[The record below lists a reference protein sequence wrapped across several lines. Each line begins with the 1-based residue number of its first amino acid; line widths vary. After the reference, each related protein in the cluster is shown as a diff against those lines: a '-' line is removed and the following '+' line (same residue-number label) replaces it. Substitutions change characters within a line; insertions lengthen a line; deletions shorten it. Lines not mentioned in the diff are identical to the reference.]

1 MADKDKQE
9 ARELAARAARQS
21 QQAAKNAGRA
31 AKAAAPI
38 VAETAGDAAE
48 KVNDAAE
55 EAVDAVVDATVKTT
69 RKFSP
74 RILSS
79 ISSDTGVGF
88 LALSVAIYAGAIAF
102 NKFGA
107 AYSQSSRVVR
117 SSSPETTPLRPVA

>member
-55 EAVDAVVDATVKTT
+55 EAVDAAVKTT

-117 SSSPETTPLRPVA
+117 SSSPETAPLRPVPSPK

>member
-1 MADKDKQE
+1 MSDKDKQE

-55 EAVDAVVDATVKTT
+55 EAVDAAMQTT
-69 RKFSP
+69 KKFGP
-74 RILSS
+74 RVLSKL
-79 ISSDTGVGF
+79 SSDTGVGF
-88 LALSVAIYAGAIAF
+88 FALSVAVYAGALAF
-102 NKFGA
+102 NRFGA
-107 AYSQSSRVVR
+107 AYSSSKVVR
-117 SSSPETTPLRPVA
+117 SSPAEASPLRPVA

>member
-1 MADKDKQE
+1 MADQDKQE
-9 ARELAARAARQS
+9 ARELAARAAKQS

-48 KVNDAAE
+48 KINDTAE
-55 EAVDAVVDATVKTT
+55 EAVDVAVQTT

-88 LALSVAIYAGAIAF
+88 LALSVAFYAGAVAF
-102 NKFGA
+102 KKFGD
-107 AYSQSSRVVR
+107 AYSQSSRVMR
-117 SSSPETTPLRPVA
+117 SPSPEAAPLRPVA